1 MLCPNCGAQNPDGSL
16 TCERCGAT
24 LGDVPAGASLTW
36 QEEDGVIRTVP
47 LYRTIT
53 VGRVQGNDIVL
64 VDSAL
69 SRQHARFDVTPEGI
83 WLSDL
88 GSLNGVFLNDQRV
101 GEPCPLQ
108 LGDVVRLGRTSMTVV
123 LAAGATEP
131 IPIPSSAVEVAEAEH
146 TVMLGSGPG
155 LESKTML
162 AAPEPVA
169 DDKTMLAP
177 SAIEELPAAVE
188 PARPAGYLVAG
199 DLRVAVYDTV
209 TVGRSE
215 GNDIHMAD
223 DRVMSRNHGSV
234 ERRPD
239 GVWVVDNQS
248 ANGTYVNNVR
258 IVDPVLIKDGDEVRF
273 GNTAFRYEADVPPPP
288 VAPVAPAATPEAG
301 LIGVKAVDSSATLLA
316 VPDLQDQTL
325 QGTDADL
332 YIREAALVELQ
343 ALRAGETEAAPRGSP
358 PLDKYHLV
366 VNFGPEAGRFF
377 VLDKDVL
384 VLGRA
389 AKDADY
395 DIQLDDRAISRPH
408 AKIVRG
414 PSGFTVQDLESAN
427 GTWLNY
433 TEELTAPHVLG
444 DGDIIKIG
452 KTTLVFR
459 VPASV
464 RPAEPAAQLDPTL
477 GQIIT
482 LFSLKG
488 GVGTTAVAVNLALLL
503 KRITGQSVLLVDL
516 STERGAV
523 TVHLNLAPKLTL
535 ADLPT
540 DPQLID
546 QDSLHTIIAH
556 HSSGVDVLPAPPSPQ
571 TAELV
576 TPASIAAVLP
586 LVRSM
591 YKWIVVDTS
600 PTFSELNLGVFD
612 VSDLMLLTFAPD
624 VASLKVIQSTLDVMA
639 VLQTPAEKRLLVLN
653 ETHTRSHLRQED
665 LEATLGERIAL
676 HLPHA
681 GDAVLDSIDRGVPL
695 ADSNRDHAFL
705 QPIEDLTKRLAQVQV
720 QSVEQPQRR
729 GRFGQWVQGVLG
741 GLRR

>member
-1 MLCPNCGAQNPDGSL
+1 MVCPNCGAQNPDGAQ
-16 TCERCGAT
+16 TCGRCGVS
-24 LGDVPAGASLTW
+24 LGSSPPQASLTW
-36 QEEDGVIRTVP
+36 QEEDGSIRTVP

-64 VDSAL
+64 EDSAL
-69 SRQHARFDVTPEGI
+69 SRQHARFDVTPDGI
-83 WLSDL
+83 WLADL
-88 GSLNGVFLNDQRV
+88 GSLNGIFLNDQRV

-123 LAAGATEP
+123 LAAGATDL
-131 IPIPSSAVEVAEAEH
+131 IPSPFQAGAGAEAEH
-146 TVMLGSGPG
+146 TVLLGSQPV
-155 LESKTML
+155 LDSKTFLSVPMPPAEDKTVL
-162 AAPEPVA
+162 AA
-169 DDKTMLAP
+169 
-177 SAIEELPAAVE
+177 SAIDEPAKPPE
-188 PARPAGYLVAG
+188 PARPVGYLVAG
-199 DLRVAVYDTV
+199 DLRVAVYETV
-209 TVGRSE
+209 TIGRSE
-215 GNDIHMAD
+215 GNDIHMSD
-223 DRVMSRNHGSV
+223 DRVMSRNHGRV

-248 ANGTYVNNVR
+248 ANGTYINDVR

-273 GNTAFRYEADVPPPP
+273 GNSAFRYEADVPPPP
-288 VAPVAPAATPEAG
+288 VAPAATPAMG
-301 LIGVKAVDSSATLLA
+301 LLGVKAPDSSATIVA
-316 VPDLQDQTL
+316 IPDLQDQTL
-325 QGTDADL
+325 QGSDADL
-332 YIREAALVELQ
+332 YIREAALEELQ
-343 ALRAGETEAAPRGSP
+343 ALRAGETEAAPRGNP

-377 VLDKDVL
+377 VLDKDVV
-384 VLGRA
+384 VLGRV

-408 AKIVRG
+408 TKIVRG

-433 TEELTAPHVLG
+433 TEELTTPHALA

-452 KTTLVFR
+452 KTTMVYR

-464 RPAEPAAQLDPTL
+464 RPAEAEAQLDPTL
-477 GQIIT
+477 GQIVT

-503 KRITGQSVLLVDL
+503 KRITGQGVLIVDL

-576 TPASIAAVLP
+576 TPAAIAAVLP
-586 LVRSM
+586 LVRIM
-591 YKWIVVDTS
+591 YKWVIVDTS

-612 VSDLMLLTFAPD
+612 VSDLVLLTFAPD
-624 VASLKVIQSTLDVMA
+624 VASLKVLQSTLDVMA
-639 VLQTPAEKRLLVLN
+639 ALQTPAEKRVLVLN
-653 ETHTRSHLRQED
+653 ETHTRSHLKQED

-695 ADSNRDHAFL
+695 ADSNHDHAFL
-705 QPIEDLTKRLAQVQV
+705 QPIEDLARRLAQVKV
-720 QSVEQPQRR
+720 QSAEQPQRR
-729 GRFGQWVQGVLG
+729 GGFGQWVQGVLG